1 MSHGV
6 HAVQHEA
13 EHKMQHDSEHG
24 GHGGGGRDLL
34 DKRNKK
40 VALLIAVLALFLAF
54 SETLGKSAQTAAIS
68 FNVEASNLWAFF
80 QAKTIRQ
87 TVLQAALELLRFDRA
102 RDEGGGGEA
111 GAKAVTAALVKR
123 IDNWDQTIKRYDTE
137 LMDPPVRK
145 QVNLNPPYGEG
156 RRELMA
162 RAIAAEAKRDTAM
175 ERYHH
180 YEVASA
186 AFQIGIVLASA
197 TVITGMVLL
206 SYLAGVLGLL
216 GLVFMGIGFFAPHAV
231 HLF

>member
-1 MSHGV
+1 MSHGA

-13 EHKMQHDSEHG
+13 EHKIKHDGE
-24 GHGGGGRDLL
+24 HGGGGHKDLL
-34 DKRNKK
+34 NARNKK
-40 VALLIAVLALFLAF
+40 VALLIAVIALCLAF

-68 FNVEASNLWAFF
+68 YNVEASNLWAFF

-87 TVLQAALELLRFDRA
+87 TVLQAATEVLKIDLT
-102 RDEGGGGEA
+102 RDGGDLA
-111 GAKAVTAALVKR
+111 ATKAALGKR
-123 IDNWDQTIKRYDTE
+123 IDSWEKTAARYDTE

-145 QVNLNPPYGEG
+145 EVNLNPPYGEG

-162 RAIAAEAKRDTAM
+162 RAVAAEKRRDTAL

-197 TVITGMVLL
+197 TVITGMLVL
-206 SYLAGVLGLL
+206 SFLAAGLGVIGLA
-216 GLVFMGIGFFAPHAV
+216 FMAIGFFAPHAV